1 MAQTGFISLEFL
13 RLKLLTH
20 MKNESK
26 AFKVGKLQKEEKLCF
41 HLIDV
46 GFLILSP
53 LLSLLL
59 VLADIKQHCL
69 VLI

>member
-1 MAQTGFISLEFL
+1 
-13 RLKLLTH
+13 